1 MNFET
6 QTEEDQYEWGGG
18 KKDKEAEEQ
27 KKRFEE
33 EEKGKPYR
41 GVTLDD
47 EKLNEEYRDA
57 VRFGDP
63 MAPLLARRIE
73 KKKQES

>member
-27 KKRFEE
+27 KK
-33 EEKGKPYR
+33 
-41 GVTLDD
+41 T
-47 EKLNEEYRDA
+47 
-57 VRFGDP
+57 
-63 MAPLLARRIE
+63 I
-73 KKKQES
+73 